1 MINDSNDMLQV
12 LTTFAELAMQPVV
25 VMVAGHMGEVELAAV
40 ALSNSVSTHSDAMLQ
55 YML

>member
-1 MINDSNDMLQV
+1 MLQV